1 MKFRFSRKQLCI
13 PYAAFLIIFVIA
25 PLLVVI
31 YYAFTN
37 GEGKFT
43 LDNLTGFFTSP
54 NTIGTLCYSLA
65 VAVTTTLV
73 CLVLFTPLRTVFGLI
88 TLTKNLYLQGLGLIL
103 VPVLV
108 MELMKALTACK
119 H

>member
-37 GEGKFT
+37 GEGVYLYDMDGTKY
-43 LDNLTGFFTSP
+43 LDFVSGIAAMQPSAE
-54 NTIGTLCYSLA
+54 A
-65 VAVTTTLV
+65 VEVVVSALV
-73 CLVLFTPLRTVFGLI
+73 CVVL
-88 TLTKNLYLQGLGLIL
+88 
-103 VPVLV
+103 
-108 MELMKALTACK
+108 
-119 H
+119 